1 MFVIFTIMIVLAIGS
16 FTLIAYY
23 LLIPKRDMPHNK
35 CHTDKLKIDVLIN
48 PFPNNILRLAY

>member
-1 MFVIFTIMIVLAIGS
+1 MDEDYVCYFTIMIILAIGS

-35 CHTDKLKIDVLIN
+35 CHTDKLKIDDLHGHTEPHV
-48 PFPNNILRLAY
+48 